1 VGEEAVDDLGG
12 DEADG
17 GVIFK
22 ERDGDLGGVREG
34 GMAVAGVGVA
44 EVGVVEG
51 IVFAAPAFDGEG
63 AALGRGFGVRVE
75 GGGIGVEGGGI
86 DRHGWSPS
94 SISDQ

>member
-1 VGEEAVDDLGG
+1 
-12 DEADG
+12 
-17 GVIFK
+17 
-22 ERDGDLGGVREG
+22 
-34 GMAVAGVGVA
+34 MAVAGVGVA

-63 AALGRGFGVRVE
+63 AALGRGLGVRVE